1 MYYCDIKYQELVQMG
16 LISSDSFKN
25 VGYFSRD
32 FREGSSLN
40 LLNNRIKEAI
50 DKKNLKE
57 LIWKNN
63 YKNALDLYPTV
74 RMYDDIFIDILI
86 ENNIPR
92 IIKELTNI
100 DLILCNIHL
109 RVATSGSKYLS
120 WHRDRYFFG
129 SPGYKIFYYPQLS
142 NNKDHVLS
150 IVKGT
155 KKNVPHIKKNIF
167 KQKINTALNS
177 LHRIRNK
184 VIKINSDNCKYH
196 FVDTSILHAPA
207 PVKEGNNS
215 VRLIYFFCQ
224 KHQLERFPE
233 DYDIDTMKIYK
244 EKLKLNTF

>member
-1 MYYCDIKYQELVQMG
+1 ME
-16 LISSDSFKN
+16 LISPASFKKD
-25 VGYFSRD
+25 GYFSRN
-32 FREGSSLN
+32 FREGSGLE
-40 LLNNRIKEAI
+40 LLKNRIKEAI
-50 DKKNLKE
+50 NNKNLKE
-57 LIWKNN
+57 LTWANN
-63 YKNALDLYPTV
+63 YENSLDLVPTV

-92 IIKELTNI
+92 ILKELTNT

-150 IVKGT
+150 LVKGT
-155 KKNVPHIKKNIF
+155 KKDVPHIKNIF
-167 KQKINTALNS
+167 EQKINTVLNS
-177 LHRIRNK
+177 LHRIRNE
-184 VIKINSDNCKYH
+184 VVKINSDNSTYH

-207 PVKEGNNS
+207 PVKEGKNS